1 MSNVNNI
8 IVVEAG
14 IFKRNKWDTVLLCK
28 TASEPRKII
37 WHFHNLNKNFKDIS
51 QIWFQVFLQLKIML
65 ICLQFPPAGLVF
77 SCHFL
82 PTFRKYVIQLISF
95 MLMNLKSI
103 NPHLASSANLYN
115 ITRKTGP
122 RVALHFPRINM
133 EPEHLP
139 NPIKI
144 NLETRLELGNIY
156 ISPFWISSAY
166 P

>member
-1 MSNVNNI
+1 MGYCTFMQNTL
-8 IVVEAG
+8 
-14 IFKRNKWDTVLLCK
+14 WTTQDH
-28 TASEPRKII
+28 
-37 WHFHNLNKNFKDIS
+37 WHFHNLIKNFKDTS
-51 QIWFQVFLQLKIML
+51 PIWFQVFLQLKIML
-65 ICLQFPPAGLVF
+65 ICSQFPLAGLVF

-82 PTFRKYVIQLISF
+82 PTFRKYVIQLISC

-103 NPHLASSANLYN
+103 NPHLASSTNLYN
-115 ITRKTGP
+115 IMRKTGP
-122 RVALHFPRINM
+122 RVALHFPRINV

-144 NLETRLELGNIY
+144 NLEIRLELRNIY